1 MKMIEKLRK
10 LNPEL
15 EIYSV
20 RDEKFKKYGKLLDFN
35 TDEIVKACFE
45 LKFPEDKSEYIASV
59 DTLENLDVSDKLK
72 TEMFGGCPAQI
83 GITHGYN
90 RFMDGLEYHKCS
102 EINVAATP
110 LCLILGLQYEME
122 NNEYDS
128 SKVKVFFLEKGDAV
142 EIFSTSLHFCPCQVS
157 DDGFSCVVVL
167 AKDTN
172 TLLDNQ
178 AEDKL
183 LFKKNKWIICHD
195 KNQELIERGVY
206 PGIHGVNYEIKY

>member
-1 MKMIEKLRK
+1 MIEKLRK

-20 RDEKFKKYGKLLDFN
+20 RDEKFKKYGKLLVVN

-45 LKFPEDKSEYIASV
+45 LKFPEGKSEYIASV

-90 RFMDGLEYHKCS
+90 RFMNGLEYHKCS

-128 SKVKVFFLEKGDAV
+128 SKVKVFFLEKGEAV